1 MGTCCGGSKS
11 NAKGETNLQ
20 AKGTSPQT
28 QDLNKIPIF
37 TVIKAQ
43 ALLRGFLARRRVK
56 KAYGFEMSRGLIGRN
71 KNAHLNL
78 DPNEL
83 EKQRQRV
90 HTIRER
96 LPSFEYGLY

>member
-1 MGTCCGGSKS
+1 
-11 NAKGETNLQ
+11 
-20 AKGTSPQT
+20 
-28 QDLNKIPIF
+28 
-37 TVIKAQ
+37 
-43 ALLRGFLARRRVK
+43 
-56 KAYGFEMSRGLIGRN
+56 MSRGLINRD

-96 LPSFEYGLY
+96 LPSFEYGLYQEEDFEPNINKESRPMLILQDGA